1 MNKRLLAL
9 VLAAIMLVF
18 MISACGGSQTSD
30 NGTDNNA
37 AETQP
42 GSEGAGNST
51 SEEPVTITYA
61 RGKDT
66 TTSNQKMLEAFEKKY
81 PNIKINYQEMPPQ
94 SDQQHNA
101 FVTALS
107 AGDDSVDVYRLDII
121 WPAEFAAA
129 GWVEPLDDYF
139 TEEERAKFL
148 QGPIQGCTYNGS
160 IYAVPLYTDAGVL
173 YYRKD
178 LVATP
183 PETWDELYNIGKQ
196 LMDEGKVDYGF
207 VFQANQ
213 YEGLVCNVLEY
224 IHSNGGNVLD
234 GSDVVLNSENSIEAL
249 NIFKKMLDIAPE
261 GVTTYIENDGGAMF
275 QEGKVAFM
283 RNWPNW
289 WSNLNKDESAVK
301 DKVGIAP
308 IPKGPKGDATGKAT
322 LGGWNLSINK
332 NSKNKD
338 AAWTF
343 IEFMTGEEGQKIQSV
358 EGGYLPTRQ
367 SLYKDPDVIKAN
379 PHFESMYDV
388 LVNALPRPVS
398 PFYPKISESIQ
409 INTHKFLMGEIDA
422 KTAVENM
429 AKEIQDTMAQ

>member
-1 MNKRLLAL
+1 MRTKRSLIFLLTVA
-9 VLAAIMLVF
+9 VLVF
-18 MISACGGSQTSD
+18 MLAACGS
-30 NGTDNNA
+30 
-37 AETQP
+37 
-42 GSEGAGNST
+42 SEKSGDNST
-51 SEEPVTITYA
+51 ESQPEEKASESKSEEVVTITYA

-66 TTSNQKMLEAFEKKY
+66 TPGTQKMLEAFENKY
-81 PNIKINYQEMPPQ
+81 PNIKVNYQEMPSQ

-101 FVTALS
+101 FATALS

-121 WPAEFAAA
+121 WPSEFASA
-129 GWVEPLDDYF
+129 GWILPLDDYF
-139 TEEERAKFL
+139 SEEEREKFL

-178 LVATP
+178 LIPNP
-183 PETWDELYNIGKQ
+183 PETWDELYSIGKK
-196 LMDEGKVDYGF
+196 LMDEGKVEYGF

-224 IHSNGGNVLD
+224 IHSNGGKVID
-234 GSDVVLNSENSIEAL
+234 GSNVVLNSENAIEAL

-261 GVTTYIENDGGAMF
+261 GVTTYIENDGGVMF

-283 RNWPNW
+283 RNWPTW
-289 WSNLNKDESAVK
+289 WSNLNSDESAVK
-301 DKVGIAP
+301 GKVGVAP
-308 IPKGPKGDATGKAT
+308 IPKGPNGDATGKAT
-322 LGGWNLSINK
+322 LGGWNLAINK

-343 IEFMTGEEGQKIQSV
+343 IEFMTGEEAQKIQAI
-358 EGGYLPTRQ
+358 EGGNLPVRQ
-367 SLYKDPDVIKAN
+367 NLYKDADVIKAN

-429 AKEIQDTMAQ
+429 AKEIQEILEQ